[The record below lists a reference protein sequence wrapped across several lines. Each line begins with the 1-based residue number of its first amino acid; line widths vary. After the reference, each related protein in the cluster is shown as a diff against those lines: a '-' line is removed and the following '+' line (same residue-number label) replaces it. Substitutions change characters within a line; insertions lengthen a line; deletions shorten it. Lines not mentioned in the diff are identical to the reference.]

1 MRRWSTGGGNAVR
14 IPAAIVTGVGFL
26 GAGAILRSGERVSG
40 LTTAA
45 GIWVTAAV
53 GLLIGVGVWV
63 IGIAATVILLAV
75 VNVTAFASSRVGI
88 GGTPNEPNTGT

>member
-1 MRRWSTGGGNAVR
+1 MR

-53 GLLIGVGVWV
+53 GLLIGAVFWV

-88 GGTPNEPNTGT
+88 GGAHDDPTTGA